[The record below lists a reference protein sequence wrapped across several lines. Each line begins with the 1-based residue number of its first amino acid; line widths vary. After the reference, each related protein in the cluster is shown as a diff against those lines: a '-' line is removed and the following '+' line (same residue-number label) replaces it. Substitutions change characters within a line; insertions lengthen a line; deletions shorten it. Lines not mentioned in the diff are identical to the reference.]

1 MTVQDAIKELEDLLK
16 QINKAI
22 SDADQHRW
30 VSLARDF
37 VEAANDLVLL
47 SKEVKKPHKLFH

>member
-1 MTVQDAIKELEDLLK
+1 MTVQDAIKELEDLLE

-30 VSLARDF
+30 VALARDF
-37 VEAANDLVLL
+37 VEAANDLALL
-47 SKEVKKPHKLFH
+47 SKEPHKLFH